1 METTLPPFIRFLEGS
16 RAGRSVLRT
25 IRWVRSRP
33 DPSRP
38 KVLCVGNLKT
48 GTSSFGM
55 AMRRLEY
62 SHYGYDE
69 DMACE
74 WLPQGRVDACLEFAA
89 RFDSFDDR
97 PWSDPRMVTAFADRF
112 PGSLYVLLER
122 DADSWTG
129 SYRAHFRKLGRPVPA
144 TDEELLRL
152 YEDHNRRVVEAVAGK
167 GALLRMN
174 VCAGEGYEVLCPFL
188 GLPVVQEPFPKVN
201 QRIGG

>member
-1 METTLPPFIRFLEGS
+1 MEATLPPFIRFLERS
-16 RAGRSVLRT
+16 RPGRSVLRR
-25 IRWVRSRP
+25 IRWLRSRP

-69 DMACE
+69 DMECE
-74 WLPQGRVDACLEFAA
+74 WLPQGRVDDCLEFAS

-97 PWSDPRMVTAFADRF
+97 PWSDPRVVAAFVDRF
-112 PGSLYVLLER
+112 PGSRYVLLER
-122 DADSWTG
+122 DSDSWIG
-129 SYRAHFRKLGRPVPA
+129 SYRAHFRKLDRPIPA
-144 TDEELLRL
+144 TDEELVRL
-152 YEDHNRRVVEAVAGK
+152 YEDHNRRVLEALAGK

-174 VCAGEGYEVLCPFL
+174 ICAGQGYEVLCPFL
-188 GLPVVQEPFPKVN
+188 GLPVLQEPFPKVN
-201 QRIGG
+201 QRSSG